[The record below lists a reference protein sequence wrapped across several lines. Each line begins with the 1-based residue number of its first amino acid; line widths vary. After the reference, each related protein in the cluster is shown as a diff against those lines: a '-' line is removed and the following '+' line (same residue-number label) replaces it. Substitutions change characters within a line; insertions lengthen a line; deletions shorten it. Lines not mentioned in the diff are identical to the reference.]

1 MLCECTAG
9 DTSPH
14 SVALTSFTFH
24 LLIHMPGAS
33 MKQLGELVAQRSLP
47 AAHVITLEMPR
58 DSELEVILTY
68 NC

>member
-9 DTSPH
+9 DTCPH

-33 MKQLGELVAQRSLP
+33 MKQLGELLAQHSLP
-47 AAHVITLEMPR
+47 AAQEVSTVITL
-58 DSELEVILTY
+58 
-68 NC
+68 